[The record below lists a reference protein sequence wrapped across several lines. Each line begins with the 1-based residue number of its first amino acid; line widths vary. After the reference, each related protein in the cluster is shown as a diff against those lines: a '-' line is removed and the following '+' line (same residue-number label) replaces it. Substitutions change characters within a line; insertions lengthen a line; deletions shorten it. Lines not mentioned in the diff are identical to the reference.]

1 MYACCKI
8 APKREFIQAVLN
20 LSNLPMPQR
29 WNSVL
34 NYTNV
39 SGNNCLMITLE
50 LMLWHHKSMRKFPTS
65 STGLFE
71 EIESTLLFLIEQGD
85 IHGLDMI
92 KILNWRNKS
101 GNTLFSRA
109 VVYSEKISSALL
121 ERDVFVNTVDCQF
134 SGPWLKWSK
143 VRWLKV
149 R

>member
-1 MYACCKI
+1 M
-8 APKREFIQAVLN
+8 
-20 LSNLPMPQR
+20 
-29 WNSVL
+29 
-34 NYTNV
+34 
-39 SGNNCLMITLE
+39 
-50 LMLWHHKSMRKFPTS
+50 
-65 STGLFE
+65 GLFE

-85 IHGLDMI
+85 IHGLDMV

-109 VVYSEKISSALL
+109 AAYSEKISLALL

-134 SGPWLKWSK
+134 SGPWLKWLK